1 MKLFYVLQPFSH
13 RCDVAS
19 PLLLYRHFHGE
30 CSGEL
35 HSLALKVRTD
45 GSKTCHAMHI
55 VVNHPHSLCVPLV
68 IFPWTIALWNWLPR
82 DCFPGHYN
90 LKLFKSRIN
99 CYLPHI
105 SWASYWVNFILKK
118 KKKNLRKLIWTNPH
132 KKKCFINTIYVT
144 SDDILGLK
152 QICNVYYRGKYKHLK
167 LESFQI
173 VHICLFLWKIE
184 SQCIGNLK
192 EINYFFFFLPYILDY
207 WLKS

>member
-82 DCFPGHYN
+82 DYFPGHYN

-118 KKKNLRKLIWTNPH
+118 KKNLRKLIWTNPH
-132 KKKCFINTIYVT
+132 KKKCFINLCHIRRHFRLETNLQCLLSREVQTFETRKFSNSAYLPVYVKNWK
-144 SDDILGLK
+144 SMHREFKGD
-152 QICNVYYRGKYKHLK
+152 K
-167 LESFQI
+167 LI
-173 VHICLFLWKIE
+173 
-184 SQCIGNLK
+184 
-192 EINYFFFFLPYILDY
+192 FFFFFAIYFGLLA
-207 WLKS
+207 